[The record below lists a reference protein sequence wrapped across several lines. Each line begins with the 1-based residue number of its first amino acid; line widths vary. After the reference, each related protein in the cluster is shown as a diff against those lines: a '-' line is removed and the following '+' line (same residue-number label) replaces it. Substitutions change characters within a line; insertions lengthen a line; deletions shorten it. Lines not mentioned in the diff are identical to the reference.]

1 MEPFSLILGAVIG
14 VPFGALGI
22 YLIGKYSKR
31 VKISLP
37 VPRIGQLQSTL
48 KRHDIER
55 IRGEVKTLTI
65 EKELL
70 AGSLTRVYEAE
81 AENRISKGERELLS
95 RKYSDQLKIV
105 EEKLGNV
112 SLVTE
117 LADLQELRHEL
128 VGLFENKLGQI
139 DSRLK
144 EARIKIDIEDKQTSL
159 EVPLE
164 EKKVVRPKEVVS
176 DIEQLPIKVKAKE
189 GSDADQKAKALRE
202 EVLKALATLE
212 QMDIER

>member
-1 MEPFSLILGAVIG
+1 MIFGAVIG
-14 VPFGALGI
+14 VILGALGI
-22 YLIGKYSKR
+22 YLIGRYSKKVR
-31 VKISLP
+31 ISLSK
-37 VPRIGQLQSTL
+37 PRIGQSQSII
-48 KRHDIER
+48 KISDIER
-55 IRGEVKTLTI
+55 IRGEVKTLTV

-70 AGSLTRVYEAE
+70 AGSITRVYEAE
-81 AENRISKGERELLS
+81 AENRISKGEREILS

-112 SLVTE
+112 SLVIE
-117 LADLQELRHEL
+117 LSDLQELRHEL

-144 EARIKIDIEDKQTSL
+144 EARIKIDMEEKPGAL

-164 EKKVVRPKEVVS
+164 KEKEVRPKEVVS
-176 DIEQLPIKVKAKE
+176 DIGKLPIKVKVKDDS
-189 GSDADQKAKALRE
+189 GVDQKADALRE

>member
-1 MEPFSLILGAVIG
+1 MIFGAVIG
-14 VPFGALGI
+14 VILGALGI
-22 YLIGKYSKR
+22 YLIGRYSKKVR
-31 VKISLP
+31 ISLSK
-37 VPRIGQLQSTL
+37 PRIGQSQSII
-48 KRHDIER
+48 KISDIER
-55 IRGEVKTLTI
+55 IRGEVKTLTV

-70 AGSLTRVYEAE
+70 AGSITRVYEAE
-81 AENRISKGERELLS
+81 AENRISKGEREILS

-112 SLVTE
+112 SLVIE
-117 LADLQELRHEL
+117 LSDLQELRHEL

-144 EARIKIDIEDKQTSL
+144 EARIKIDMEEKPGAL

-164 EKKVVRPKEVVS
+164 KEKEVRPKEVVS
-176 DIEQLPIKVKAKE
+176 DIGKLPIKVKVKDDN
-189 GSDADQKAKALRE
+189 GVDQKADALRD

>member
-1 MEPFSLILGAVIG
+1 MIFGAVIG
-14 VPFGALGI
+14 VILGALGI
-22 YLIGKYSKR
+22 YLIGRYSKKVR
-31 VKISLP
+31 ISLSK
-37 VPRIGQLQSTL
+37 PRIGQSQSII
-48 KRHDIER
+48 KISDIER
-55 IRGEVKTLTI
+55 IRGEVKTLTV

-70 AGSLTRVYEAE
+70 AGSITRVYEAE
-81 AENRISKGERELLS
+81 AENRISKGEREILS

-112 SLVTE
+112 SLVIE
-117 LADLQELRHEL
+117 LSDLQELRHEL

-144 EARIKIDIEDKQTSL
+144 EARIKIDMEEKPGAL

-164 EKKVVRPKEVVS
+164 KERVVRPKEVVS
-176 DIEQLPIKVKAKE
+176 DIGKLPIKVKVKDDS
-189 GSDADQKAKALRE
+189 GVDQKADALRE